1 MCETLENEKDSMPET
16 GQANTDQDDGRFRS
30 LNSTSGADNQLPNSE
45 ERPAQRRGLSQ
56 RFAARLKRLKVA
68 TICVVVGVALGI
80 AGTLY
85 VQSNTEPEVEEAS
98 PEPDKV
104 SVVFDRVVAQNEL
117 TVASRRYTEVDKV
130 TDSNKLFDLPL
141 PFTENSFWYRS
152 VGTVKVSVDL
162 SKAEFALGGEGSEIV
177 LRLQNPQITSNTP
190 DMDESGVLEER
201 NNVLNPIHI
210 EDVDAYRASVQERI
224 NNAARADNE
233 LMDAAKSNA
242 QANIDNLFKV
252 ALGED
257 YHVTIEW
264 VESEE

>member
-1 MCETLENEKDSMPET
+1 M
-16 GQANTDQDDGRFRS
+16 
-30 LNSTSGADNQLPNSE
+30 
-45 ERPAQRRGLSQ
+45 
-56 RFAARLKRLKVA
+56 
-68 TICVVVGVALGI
+68 
-80 AGTLY
+80 
-85 VQSNTEPEVEEAS
+85 
-98 PEPDKV
+98 

>member
-1 MCETLENEKDSMPET
+1 MENEKDSVE
-16 GQANTDQDDGRFRS
+16 GAGRASADQNDAAAAKGP
-30 LNSTSGADNQLPNSE
+30 NSATGADNRLSNNE
-45 ERPAQRRGLSQ
+45 ESTAQKSGLSQ
-56 RFAARLKRLKVA
+56 RFAARLKGLKVA

-85 VQSNTEPEVEEAS
+85 IQSKVEPEAEEVL

-117 TVASRRYTEVDKV
+117 TVASRRYTEVDKA
-130 TDSNKLFDLPL
+130 TDSNEIFGVCL

-152 VGTVKVSVDL
+152 VGTIKVSVDL
-162 SKAEFALGGEGSEIV
+162 SKAELALGGEGNEIV
-177 LRLQNPQITSNTP
+177 LRLENPYISSNDP
-190 DMDESGVLEER
+190 DMEESGVLEER
-201 NNVLNPIHI
+201 NNALNPIRI
-210 EDVDAYRASVQERI
+210 EDVDAYRKDVYERI
-224 NNAARADNE
+224 ESAAGADSE

-242 QANIDNLFKV
+242 QTNIDNLFKA
-252 ALGED
+252 ALGEN

>member
-1 MCETLENEKDSMPET
+1 M
-16 GQANTDQDDGRFRS
+16 
-30 LNSTSGADNQLPNSE
+30 
-45 ERPAQRRGLSQ
+45 
-56 RFAARLKRLKVA
+56 
-68 TICVVVGVALGI
+68 
-80 AGTLY
+80 
-85 VQSNTEPEVEEAS
+85 
-98 PEPDKV
+98 
-104 SVVFDRVVAQNEL
+104 
-117 TVASRRYTEVDKV
+117 
-130 TDSNKLFDLPL
+130 
-141 PFTENSFWYRS
+141 
-152 VGTVKVSVDL
+152 
-162 SKAEFALGGEGSEIV
+162 
-177 LRLQNPQITSNTP
+177 
-190 DMDESGVLEER
+190 LEER

>member
-1 MCETLENEKDSMPET
+1 M
-16 GQANTDQDDGRFRS
+16 
-30 LNSTSGADNQLPNSE
+30 
-45 ERPAQRRGLSQ
+45 
-56 RFAARLKRLKVA
+56 
-68 TICVVVGVALGI
+68 GI

-162 SKAEFALGGEGSEIV
+162 NKAEFALGGEGSEIV